1 MAVAQVSACGKTS
14 FGSPVAAL
22 EAMHGINRKRARR
35 GQDQLRG
42 IYQCPDCETIH
53 LTRGPGNRPLMAEAV
68 NVLIERAR
76 QQHEEARRAV

>member
-1 MAVAQVSACGKTS
+1 MAVAQVSACDKTS

-22 EAMHGINRKRARR
+22 EAMYGINRKRARS
-35 GQDQLRG
+35 DEMPLRG

-68 NVLIERAR
+68 SALIQRAR
-76 QQHEEARRAV
+76 QRHEEARHAS